1 MHPALITAAAHAASA
16 HVAAARHLL
25 ADDVHVNPTSL
36 GAPGAA
42 FIQTAINWLWLS
54 ALWASL
60 VTLSSVVPPT
70 GSASTQATAIGR
82 PAAAAWP
89 SPGPSGR
96 WSRAS
101 APPPSTCC
109 SGPRPDGGRHTSHSR
124 VRGGPGPRPGL
135 LGPRPR
141 GLGQWPSRCSRP
153 RIGALGTG
161 RGRR

>member
-60 VTLSSVVPPT
+60 VTLLVGGATYGFSIYAGNSYRAARSRSVALAGAVGAVVT
-70 GSASTQATAIGR
+70 GLGPTAINLLFR
-82 PAAAAWP
+82 AA
-89 SPGPSGR
+89 S
-96 WSRAS
+96 
-101 APPPSTCC
+101 
-109 SGPRPDGGRHTSHSR
+109 
-124 VRGGPGPRPGL
+124 
-135 LGPRPR
+135 
-141 GLGQWPSRCSRP
+141 
-153 RIGALGTG
+153 
-161 RGRR
+161 